1 MARDITEHKKME
13 QALIES
19 ESRYR
24 SLVESGGAGI
34 ATVNMAGQISFAND
48 ALCRM
53 TGYSKEEVLMK
64 QFADFVH
71 PGDMDNTIRLFA
83 EAVEGK
89 TLTDYVQFRLVCKD
103 GREVWF
109 YTNPTAMV
117 VNGEVIGFSTIL
129 QDITARRNAEEAL
142 RLSEEKFR
150 DLTELLPQVV
160 FEADTQGVFTYVN
173 RRGYEVF
180 GYTPDEVI
188 GKLNVADVI
197 TPEERDRAMKSY
209 FAILGGG
216 TTAGNEYTVVRKD
229 GSTFNVITFTNTI
242 VQNGEAIG
250 LRGIFTDISRIKKTE
265 NALRE
270 SEEKYRSV
278 YEHAGEA
285 MYIAQDGIVK
295 FANPR
300 TFEIVH
306 YTAEDLSSRPFI
318 EMVHPEDRDMV
329 AQRYLNRL
337 KGEEEIPMYPLR
349 IIDKEGT
356 VKWLELRATLIEW
369 EGRPATLNFVTDIT
383 IRKQAEQALKESEER
398 YRLLAENSLD
408 VIWTAD
414 MQGELTYVSPSIRYL
429 VGRSADEITN
439 MYAQRTLTPGVF
451 GVAEEDGKRFW
462 NGLQILRA
470 DPSRTLSFEFG
481 LKHSDGF
488 SSWVE
493 AKMSIMRGQ
502 NGQAVGILGIVR
514 DITQQKKMT
523 ERLVSTDR
531 LASLGEM
538 AAGLAH
544 EVNNPLTAVMG
555 FAYLLQQNP
564 NTPPEIKND
573 VDAIYRE
580 GKRAAEVIKSFLIF
594 ARGQKPERQAIYIN
608 DILEGVIRLRH
619 SQMNKENIEVSLN
632 LADDLPAIQGDV
644 SQLQQA
650 FLNVILNAE
659 YFMYKSHRGGHLSLT
674 SMLEDG
680 KIEVSIGDDGPGIPP
695 EKINRVF
702 DPFYTTKD
710 VGEGTGLGLSICHG
724 IIREHGGD
732 IYVES
737 SPGKGATFI
746 VELPLGK

>member
-129 QDITARRNAEEAL
+129 QDITARMNAEEAL

-306 YTAEDLSSRPFI
+306 YTAEELSSRPFI

-462 NGLQILRA
+462 NGPTDSPCRSIPHAVLRIWA
-470 DPSRTLSFEFG
+470 
-481 LKHSDGF
+481 
-488 SSWVE
+488 
-493 AKMSIMRGQ
+493 
-502 NGQAVGILGIVR
+502 
-514 DITQQKKMT
+514 
-523 ERLVSTDR
+523 
-531 LASLGEM
+531 
-538 AAGLAH
+538 
-544 EVNNPLTAVMG
+544 
-555 FAYLLQQNP
+555 
-564 NTPPEIKND
+564 
-573 VDAIYRE
+573 
-580 GKRAAEVIKSFLIF
+580 
-594 ARGQKPERQAIYIN
+594 
-608 DILEGVIRLRH
+608 
-619 SQMNKENIEVSLN
+619 
-632 LADDLPAIQGDV
+632 
-644 SQLQQA
+644 
-650 FLNVILNAE
+650 
-659 YFMYKSHRGGHLSLT
+659 
-674 SMLEDG
+674 
-680 KIEVSIGDDGPGIPP
+680 
-695 EKINRVF
+695 
-702 DPFYTTKD
+702 
-710 VGEGTGLGLSICHG
+710 
-724 IIREHGGD
+724 
-732 IYVES
+732 
-737 SPGKGATFI
+737 
-746 VELPLGK
+746 